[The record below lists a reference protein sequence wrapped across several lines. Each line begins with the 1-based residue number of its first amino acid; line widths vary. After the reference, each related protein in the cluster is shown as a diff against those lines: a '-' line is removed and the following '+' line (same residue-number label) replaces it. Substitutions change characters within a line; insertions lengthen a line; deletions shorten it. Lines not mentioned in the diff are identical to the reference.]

1 MPDCLFCQI
10 INKQTPAEIVYE
22 DKEFMAFNDIRP
34 KAPFHFLLVPKKHID
49 SVEHLGQEDK
59 ELMGGLI
66 LTAQKIAKEKQLKG
80 YKLLINV
87 GRDGGQIID
96 HIHMHLLSGRPIQ
109 KSEIIEKL

>member
-1 MPDCLFCQI
+1 MPNCLFCQI

-22 DKEFMAFNDIRP
+22 DEEFMAFKDIRP
-34 KAPFHFLLVPKKHID
+34 KAPVHLLLVPKKHID
-49 SVEHLGQEDK
+49 SVEHLEQEDQ

-66 LTAQKIAKEKQLKG
+66 LLAQKIAKEKNLTG

-96 HIHMHLLSGRPIQ
+96 HIHMHLLAGRPIH
-109 KSEIIEKL
+109 KSEIIANL